1 MAMAA
6 ALEGRSAPATATT
19 VAVPSAATA
28 AAVTLRWA
36 STAAAVTL
44 RRAPVT
50 AVAVATRLCRQRACN
65 RQSDNARG

>member
-1 MAMAA
+1 MAMAT
-6 ALEGRSAPATATT
+6 ALEGRSAPTTATA
-19 VAVPSAATA
+19 VAVPSATT

-36 STAAAVTL
+36 STAAAMTL

-65 RQSDNARG
+65 RKSGNARG